1 MNRLLRRQLRRYNI
15 DIEDIP
21 EDFKKLLTDINN
33 SYLHFEKER
42 QLVEHTMDISSLEIT
57 SANKQLRQ
65 RKQMLE
71 KYNEELKQFAYIT
84 AHDLKEPL
92 RTIGSFIR
100 LVERREKNIS
110 KESKEFIQM
119 AIDGANRMRDLLD
132 DLLKYTLI
140 DSTNK
145 KHIEKLDLNSIV
157 DNVCQNLKVKINE
170 NDAKVIYDDLPV
182 VYGEKAQL
190 ILLMQNMIDNSIKFR
205 KEEPPEIKIKAVE
218 NYKTDYTKISVIDN
232 GIGIESSFKTKV
244 FDIFETLHNMH
255 TYKGTGIGLAIC
267 KKVVEKYSGE
277 IWVDENYY
285 NGLKLDFTLP
295 LIAN

>member
-15 DIEDIP
+15 DIEDVP
-21 EDFKKLLTDINN
+21 EDFENLLTDINN

-42 QLVEHTMDISSLEIT
+42 QLVEHTMDISSQEIT
-57 SANKQLRQ
+57 TANKQLRL

-71 KYNEELKQFAYIT
+71 KYNDELKQFAYIT

-100 LVERREKNIS
+100 LVERREVNIS
-110 KESKEFIQM
+110 AESKEFIQL
-119 AIDGANRMRDLLD
+119 AIDGANRMKDLLD

-145 KHIEKLDLNSIV
+145 KHIEELDLNRIV
-157 DNVCQNLKVKINE
+157 EIVCLNLRVKINE
-170 NDAKVIYDDLPV
+170 NDAKIIYGDLPI

-205 KEEPPEIKIKAVE
+205 KSEPPEIKIKAAE
-218 NYKTDYTKISVIDN
+218 NYKPDYTKISVIDN
-232 GIGIESSFKTKV
+232 GIGIENSFQNKV
-244 FDIFETLHNMH
+244 FDIFETLHNMN
-255 TYKGTGIGLAIC
+255 TYQGTGIGLAIC